1 MPTFQRGS
9 ASLGIAL
16 SISATLGSIVF
27 VLMLASPLTAYRD
40 AIAIKSTLSLIETQA
55 NLSYRKKVMLSR
67 CVTDNAPM
75 TIQRLI
81 NEKRIPTDVNSGLH
95 TFETRFTSININGWT
110 RPNYLEIR
118 VTFADSAALEAI
130 ASHLNPTIYQ
140 PLTLVF
146 LTPIQI
152 DVTDNLSHFD
162 KKTGCLQ

>member
-1 MPTFQRGS
+1 MLTFQRGS

-16 SISATLGSIVF
+16 SISATLGAIVF
-27 VLMLASPLTAYRD
+27 VLMLANPLAAYRD

-55 NLSYRKKVMLSR
+55 NLSYIKKVMLSR
-67 CVTDNAPM
+67 CVPDYAPM

-81 NEKRIPTDVNSGLH
+81 NEKRIPTAVNSGLH
-95 TFETRFTSININGWT
+95 TFETRFTRININGWT

-130 ASHLNPTIYQ
+130 ASHLNPTIYK

>member
-16 SISATLGSIVF
+16 SISATLGAIVF
-27 VLMLASPLTAYRD
+27 VLMLANPLAAYRD

-81 NEKRIPTDVNSGLH
+81 NEKRIPTDVNNGLH
-95 TFETRFTSININGWT
+95 TFETHFTSININGWT